1 MSELQS
7 LIGSVGFPIVMCLL
21 LFYYIS
27 STNKQ
32 MESMIQAM
40 HIELEHN
47 TAVLNNIQFII
58 KGQNDDVQKE
68 QSWVNRII

>member
-32 MESMIQAM
+32 MESMIQAI

-68 QSWVNRII
+68 QS

>member
-68 QSWVNRII
+68 QS

>member
-1 MSELQS
+1 MSELQT

-32 MESMIQAM
+32 MEAMIQAM

-68 QSWVNRII
+68 QS

>member
-1 MSELQS
+1 MSELQT

-32 MESMIQAM
+32 MESMIEAI

-68 QSWVNRII
+68 QS